1 MRKIILEGKCLN
13 SKGRE
18 YLKNKEIIEKYYPI
32 ADYIAAING
41 SNCEVVIHDISD
53 LKHSIVHIVNGNI
66 TGRKAG
72 GFITNYALELLQK
85 YDNSQQNYIVNYLG
99 TTHKKKRI
107 LRSSTYFIR
116 NYNEKIIGFLCVN
129 IDISDLVRMR
139 DSINNMVMINEFK
152 KTDHNNVGRE
162 NFDMT
167 VDELVDGIIQS
178 VILEPGMKLM
188 ESSQEQKKKLIK
200 KIYDKGVFKFKG
212 TVNTL
217 AKILDISTQ
226 SIYRYLKEIEKN

>member
-1 MRKIILEGKCLN
+1 MRKIILTRKRLD

-18 YLKNKEIIEKYYPI
+18 YLKNKEILKYYPI

-66 TGRKAG
+66 TGRKMG
-72 GFITNYALELLQK
+72 GSITNYALELLQK
-85 YDNSQQNYIVNYLG
+85 YDNSQQNYVVNYLG
-99 TTHKKKRI
+99 VTHKKKRI

-116 NYNEKIIGFLCVN
+116 NHNEKIIGFLCVN
-129 IDISDLVRMR
+129 IDISNLLKMK
-139 DSINNMVMINEFK
+139 DSIDNMILINESK
-152 KTDHNNVGRE
+152 RTDHENVRRE

-167 VDELVDGIIQS
+167 VDELVNVIIQS
-178 VILEPGMKLM
+178 VILESGTKLM
-188 ESSQEQKKKLIK
+188 ESSQEQKIKLIK
-200 KIYDKGVFKFKG
+200 KMYDKGVFKFKG
-212 TVNTL
+212 AVDTL
-217 AKILDISTQ
+217 SKIFDISTQ